1 MPTSKLLVIVKREY
15 LSRVRTAGFWIG
27 TVALPV
33 VMAAWMVLPSLI
45 MMKSR
50 GELHLAVVDETG
62 KVAPAL
68 QARIAAAERGSST
81 ADEGADG
88 TATEGAAGEGSA
100 EGAVST
106 GSEAAAGGEAAQ
118 DDRRN
123 RRLGAS
129 FHLEVLAPEADEAA
143 QRTALDRR
151 VLAEAEGGDELDA
164 WLWIDAEGLANNEVE
179 YHGAT
184 VSNILTLEAL
194 DDLVT
199 EIVRAQRLS
208 DSGYDVATIEHLVA
222 NIDLKRVRV
231 TEEGGEQD
239 VGVGQLALAIGLFTI
254 LYMAIMIYG
263 NMLMHGVLEEK
274 ANRVVEVMAAATRPI
289 ELMAGKMLG
298 ICGAALTQI
307 GIWVVSAAVLTA
319 PGVIAGFA
327 SLPEGVRMPV
337 LTPAIVGHFF
347 ALFLLGFVLYA
358 SFYALI
364 GAAFNNPQEA
374 QQLAGLAVV
383 FIVVPWMVFMP
394 VLNDPDSTLAVV
406 TSMIP
411 LFTPM
416 IMMLRIAVKMPPVWQ
431 VVGAY
436 ALTIAFDV
444 FMLWLCARVYRV
456 GILMYGK
463 RPSIKEIWKWARY

>member
-1 MPTSKLLVIVKREY
+1 MPTSKLWVIVRREY

-27 TVALPV
+27 TVALPL
-33 VMAAWMVLPSLI
+33 MMGAWMVLPSLI

-62 KVAPAL
+62 TVAPAL
-68 QARIAAAERGSST
+68 RQRIEEPGKKPL
-81 ADEGADG
+81 GADL
-88 TATEGAAGEGSA
+88 
-100 EGAVST
+100 
-106 GSEAAAGGEAAQ
+106 
-118 DDRRN
+118 R
-123 RRLGAS
+123 
-129 FHLEVLAPEADEAA
+129 LEVIAPEPDEAA
-143 QRTALDRR
+143 QRAALDRR
-151 VLAEAEGGDELDA
+151 VLAGGGGEGGAPLDA
-164 WLWIDAEGLANNEVE
+164 WMWIDAEGLAKDEVE
-179 YHGAT
+179 YHGST
-184 VSNILTLEAL
+184 VSNILTLEVL
-194 DDLVT
+194 DDVVT
-199 EIVRAQRLS
+199 RIVREQRLQE
-208 DSGYDVATIEHLVA
+208 SGYDPAAVERLIADVDLATM
-222 NIDLKRVRV
+222 RV
-231 TEEGGEQD
+231 TEEGGEAD
-239 VGVGQLALAIGLFTI
+239 LGVGQLALAVGLFTI

-298 ICGAALTQI
+298 VCGAALTQI
-307 GIWVVSAAVLTA
+307 GIWVASALVLTA
-319 PGVIAGFA
+319 PGLIAGLT
-327 SLPEGVRMPV
+327 SLPEGVNVPQ
-337 LTPAIVGHFF
+337 LSPALVGHFF

-358 SFYALI
+358 SFYGLI

-374 QQLAGLAVV
+374 QQLAGVAVI
-383 FIVVPWMVFMP
+383 FIIIPWMVFMP

-416 IMMLRIAVKMPPVWQ
+416 IMMLRLAVKTPPLWQ
-431 VVGAY
+431 VMGAY

-463 RPSIKEIWKWARY
+463 RPSIKEIWRWARYA

>member
-15 LSRVRTAGFWIG
+15 LSRVKTAGFWIG
-27 TVALPV
+27 TVALPL
-33 VMAAWMVLPSLI
+33 MMGAWLVLPSLI

-50 GELHLAVVDETG
+50 GELHLAVVDTTG
-62 KVAPAL
+62 TVAPAL
-68 QARIAAAERGSST
+68 EQRIAAPAAGKRQV
-81 ADEGADG
+81 GADF
-88 TATEGAAGEGSA
+88 
-100 EGAVST
+100 
-106 GSEAAAGGEAAQ
+106 
-118 DDRRN
+118 R
-123 RRLGAS
+123 
-129 FHLEVLAPEADEAA
+129 LEVIAPEADAAA
-143 QRTALDRR
+143 QRAALDRR
-151 VLAEAEGGDELDA
+151 VLGGEGGDETAADGLDA
-164 WLWIDAEGLANNEVE
+164 WLWIDAEGLAGNEVE
-179 YHGAT
+179 YHGKS
-184 VSNILTLEAL
+184 VSNLLTLEAL
-194 DDLVT
+194 DDLLT
-199 EIVRAQRLS
+199 EIVREQRLRE
-208 DSGYDVATIEHLVA
+208 SGYDVEAVEQLVA
-222 NIDLKRVRV
+222 GIDLQKVRV
-231 TEEGGEQD
+231 TEAGGEAD
-239 VGVGQLALAIGLFTI
+239 HGIGQLALAIGLFTI

-298 ICGAALTQI
+298 ICAAALTQI
-307 GIWVVSAAVLTA
+307 GIWVVSALVLTA
-319 PGVIAGFA
+319 PGIIAGFT
-327 SLPEGVRMPV
+327 SLPEGVRLPV
-337 LTPAIVGHFF
+337 LSPAIVGHFF

-374 QQLAGLAVV
+374 QQLASVGVI

-406 TSMIP
+406 TSLIP

-416 IMMLRIAVKMPPVWQ
+416 ILMLRIAVEMPPLWQ
-431 VVGAY
+431 IVTAY

-463 RPSIKEIWKWARY
+463 RPSLKEIWRWARYA

>member
-1 MPTSKLLVIVKREY
+1 MPTSKLWVIVRREY

-27 TVALPV
+27 TVALPL
-33 VMAAWMVLPSLI
+33 MMGAWMVLPSLI

-62 KVAPAL
+62 TVAPAL
-68 QARIAAAERGSST
+68 RQRIEEPGKKPL
-81 ADEGADG
+81 GADL
-88 TATEGAAGEGSA
+88 
-100 EGAVST
+100 
-106 GSEAAAGGEAAQ
+106 
-118 DDRRN
+118 R
-123 RRLGAS
+123 
-129 FHLEVLAPEADEAA
+129 LEVIAPEPDEAA
-143 QRTALDRR
+143 QRAALDRR
-151 VLAEAEGGDELDA
+151 VLAGGGGEGGAPLDA
-164 WLWIDAEGLANNEVE
+164 WMWIDAEGLAKDEIE
-179 YHGAT
+179 YHGST
-184 VSNILTLEAL
+184 VSNILTLEVL
-194 DDLVT
+194 DDVLT
-199 EIVRAQRLS
+199 RIVREQRLQE
-208 DSGYDVATIEHLVA
+208 SGYDPAAVERLIADVDLATM
-222 NIDLKRVRV
+222 RV
-231 TEEGGEQD
+231 TEEGGEAD
-239 VGVGQLALAIGLFTI
+239 LGVGQLALAVGLFTI

-298 ICGAALTQI
+298 VCGAALTQI
-307 GIWVVSAAVLTA
+307 GIWVASALVLTA
-319 PGVIAGFA
+319 PGLIAGLT
-327 SLPEGVRMPV
+327 SLPEGVNVPQ
-337 LTPAIVGHFF
+337 LSPALVGHFF

-358 SFYALI
+358 SFYGLI

-374 QQLAGLAVV
+374 QQLAGVAVI
-383 FIVVPWMVFMP
+383 FIIIPWMVFMP

-416 IMMLRIAVKMPPVWQ
+416 IMMLRLAVKTPPLWQ
-431 VVGAY
+431 VMGAY

-463 RPSIKEIWKWARY
+463 RPSLKEIWRWARYA